1 LRNLCAVGKTYNQLT
16 VMEALERNKH
26 SQRFFLC
33 VCSCGGSVKVVSHAL
48 TSGNTKSC
56 GCAKKRAAA
65 TTGKHSTT
73 HGMSKTSTYRVWTDM
88 IRRCTDPSREA
99 FKDYGGRGISV
110 CQRWSESFTNFM
122 LDMGAKPIGLTL
134 DRIENN
140 GNYEPGNC
148 RWATP
153 LEQAQNRRTPVNI
166 EEDRVAE
173 AA

>member
-1 LRNLCAVGKTYNQLT
+1 
-16 VMEALERNKH
+16 
-26 SQRFFLC
+26 
-33 VCSCGGSVKVVSHAL
+33 
-48 TSGNTKSC
+48 
-56 GCAKKRAAA
+56 
-65 TTGKHSTT
+65 
-73 HGMSKTSTYRVWTDM
+73 M

-153 LEQAQNRRTPVNI
+153 LEQAQNRRTSKTFK
-166 EEDRVAE
+166 EDRVAE